1 MYVKALNCIPKDSE
15 SGDPNLGPV
24 RKRLG
29 ESFLYGIGVEKNA
42 HEALFN
48 FSIAMTD
55 FYARIDEP
63 FVILSI
69 KDLKKE
75 LKEAQCILE
84 GECRILS

>member
-1 MYVKALNCIPKDSE
+1 
-15 SGDPNLGPV
+15 
-24 RKRLG
+24 
-29 ESFLYGIGVEKNA
+29 
-42 HEALFN
+42 
-48 FSIAMTD
+48 MTD